1 MNYDTKLEAIL
12 KASFHLQAQ
21 RITAIRMFTKAAIVT
36 RSVDSTQLSLAMNAD
51 VAIASNAK
59 RIGRLLEQVTLSAA
73 DKQHFILGSQQLVRV
88 SFDRTEWDFG
98 SVTNNLLTAAVE
110 VNGLAV
116 PVHTK
121 DLGQCG
127 SSNDDARIQAVD
139 DTLKVVP
146 VSKIE
151 VFTADREFASTRFIA
166 HLIEKQIRFAI
177 RLKCDALI
185 EHKGAR
191 LCGSAWFTAYQRKSL
206 RGATVY
212 GASVNVCGRRMK
224 VRAGEDAEYLIVV
237 TNLEPLEGFA
247 LYRTRWKIE
256 TLFGALKSRGF
267 NLELTRV
274 TQSKRLENLVILLGV
289 AVLWALRVGLWVSQR
304 SRVRVRRDGT
314 AFYSLFRVGLDFL
327 RRLLLSP
334 NPDLRVWN
342 DVIHVLSST

>member
-1 MNYDTKLEAIL
+1 MNYDTKLETIL
-12 KASFHLQAQ
+12 KASFKLQAQ
-21 RITAIRMFTKAAIVT
+21 RITAIRMFTKAAIQT

-51 VAIASNAK
+51 VAVASNAK
-59 RIGRLLEQVTLSAA
+59 RIHRLLEEVTLSAA
-73 DKQHFILGSQQLVRV
+73 DKQHFVLGNRPLVRI

-116 PVHTK
+116 PIHTK

-127 SSNDDARIQAVD
+127 SSGDDARIQAVN
-139 DTLKVVP
+139 DTLEVIP
-146 VSKIE
+146 VSRIE
-151 VFTADREFASTRFIA
+151 VFTADREFASTRFIE
-166 HLIEKQIRFAI
+166 HLLEKQIRFAI
-177 RLKCDALI
+177 RLKCDAII
-185 EHKGAR
+185 EHNGER

-206 RGATVY
+206 RGAMVY
-212 GASVNVCGRRMK
+212 GARVNICGRRMK

-237 TNLEPLEGFA
+237 TNLEPLEGMR
-247 LYRTRWKIE
+247 LYGTRWKIE

-274 TQSKRLENLVILLGV
+274 TQSKRLENLVLLLGV
-289 AVLWALRVGLWVSQR
+289 AVLWALRVGLWVSER
-304 SRVRVRRDGT
+304 TVIRVRRDGT

-327 RRLLLSP
+327 RRLLFDS
-334 NPDLRVWN
+334 NPDLRVWD